1 MCHNVT
7 TEVLFIG
14 IASFM
19 LIFLVCVC
27 VKFIVLI
34 GFFLF
39 ILLEFVVITIVICVM
54 CSTVQCN
61 SSILHVGVS
70 FTVVGIIMMNVL

>member
-19 LIFLVCVC
+19 LIFLVCVS
-27 VKFIVLI
+27 VKLIVLI

-39 ILLEFVVITIVICVM
+39 IFLEFVVITIVICVM
-54 CSTVQCN
+54 CRTVQCN
-61 SSILHVGVS
+61 SSILQVSRS
-70 FTVVGIIMMNVL
+70 FTVVGIFMMNVL